1 MSGSNRDPLEQ
12 ALASLPR
19 DVAPER
25 DLWHDIRATIEQDG
39 IEEERVRRPR
49 GFAPHWYQL
58 AAAVLLVVGSSIT
71 TVVLMRE
78 PTQDPT
84 VSLVEEL
91 PRPATIA
98 MPTSFAGQPLGAD
111 YANARASLDDM
122 FEARLAA
129 LPAPVRE
136 KVERNLADIRV
147 AAREIADTLAQH
159 PSDPLLQEL
168 LMSTYQSELQL
179 LSDVTQMAPANATR
193 VDL

>member
-1 MSGSNRDPLEQ
+1 MNDPNRDPLEQ

-25 DLWHDIRATIEQDG
+25 DLWQDIRATIEQDER
-39 IEEERVRRPR
+39 EEKRARRPR
-49 GFAPHWYQL
+49 GFASHWYQL
-58 AAAVLLVVGSSIT
+58 AAGLVLVIGSSIT
-71 TVVLMRE
+71 TIVVMRE
-78 PTQDPT
+78 PARDPPVT
-84 VSLVEEL
+84 VAEEL

-98 MPTSFAGQPLGAD
+98 MPASFAGQPLGAD
-111 YANARASLDDM
+111 YANARASLDEM

-147 AAREIADTLAQH
+147 AAREIDATLARH

-168 LMSTYQSELQL
+168 LMSTYQSELRL